1 MEGRRRL
8 GDGPAISADEL
19 LADGLQRD
27 PLPWHNFETVGPG
40 LADLLELSAAAA
52 RAVLWWGDDNT
63 VTRQMLW
70 QGAAD
75 GLAAG
80 EGCDGNAT
88 GLRLGHD
95 HLGRDFVFGGG
106 GNEIFELHLELVEE
120 TAATFGRLAPLVGA
134 RLGNLQFERFDERAA
149 LGDIGQGD
157 CGQGDCGQGDCG
169 DRLGMKLGGER
180 VASVQARGQKRCL
193 ERLDVVRKSLEKRVH
208 RGLV

>member
-1 MEGRRRL
+1 MQAKLVEQDHGQQVGAGASARDRMEGRRRL
-8 GDGPAISADEL
+8 GDGPAITADEL
-19 LADGLQRD
+19 LADGLQHD
-27 PLPWHNFETVGPG
+27 PLPWHNFETVGLG

-52 RAVLWWGDDNT
+52 RAVLWCGHDNT

-120 TAATFGRLAPLVGA
+120 TAATFGRLPRSDDWPHLSA
-134 RLGNLQFERFDERAA
+134 RALAICSLSASMSARPWATSARAIA
-149 LGDIGQGD
+149 AI
-157 CGQGDCGQGDCG
+157 
-169 DRLGMKLGGER
+169 
-180 VASVQARGQKRCL
+180 ASA
-193 ERLDVVRKSLEKRVH
+193 
-208 RGLV
+208 